1 MKNPDTGTEPRTVPT
16 STVQPFTVQP
26 FYGSDWHDTASA
38 DALTD
43 KFTDRLVAHVG
54 RVDKH
59 QVDEALTALVGA
71 HERCRWDPRTRYTA
85 LARASQLLREQQDDF
100 AATIVADTGFT
111 VTDAV
116 REVQRAAE
124 TLLLS
129 GEEAKRLD
137 GEMVPLGGAP
147 GGAGGRIGFTVFHPV
162 GIVCAISP
170 FNSPLNTL
178 LHKVAPALA
187 AGNAVVVKPAP
198 QTPQTAARLL
208 RLLLE
213 AGVPAELMA
222 FVYGGGRDVGQWLL
236 DDPRPAFYA
245 FTGST
250 EVGRHIHRSVGLRR
264 TQLEMGSLSSTILC
278 ADANLDAALP
288 LVVNAA
294 FRKAGQVCTSVQRLY
309 VERDALG
316 AVRDELEK
324 ALAVRIAGDPSRP
337 DTFVGPLISPAE
349 ADRVGDW
356 VERAVSAG
364 AELVTGGTRTGNVI
378 APTVLANVNADMAVM
393 SREIFGPVV
402 VIRPFDDLDDA
413 TDEVNDTPYGLAAG
427 IFTRSINRA
436 LAAADRLRMGSV
448 HINETSSSRV
458 DLMPYTGAKLSGM
471 GREGPRYAIRE
482 MSEERLVTLG
492 PA

>member
-1 MKNPDTGTEPRTVPT
+1 MKNPDDAGDLAAVR
-16 STVQPFTVQP
+16 P
-26 FYGSDWHDTASA
+26 FYGGDWHDTEHA
-38 DALTD
+38 DVLAD
-43 KFTDRLVAHVG
+43 KFTDRPVARVG
-54 RVDKH
+54 RVAKQ
-59 QVDEALTALVGA
+59 QVGEAVAGLVDGQA
-71 HERCRWDPRTRYTA
+71 RCRWSPRARADA
-85 LARASQLLREQQDDF
+85 LARAAQLMREQLDDF
-100 AATIVADTGFT
+100 IATIVADTGFT
-111 VTDAV
+111 VTDAA
-116 REVQRAAE
+116 REAQRAAE

-147 GGAGGRIGFTVFHPV
+147 GGGGQRIGFTVFHPV
-162 GIVCAISP
+162 GVVCAISP

-187 AGNAVVVKPAP
+187 AGNAVVVKPAS
-198 QTPQTAARLL
+198 QTPQTADRLL

-222 FVYGGGRDVGQWLL
+222 FVYGGGSDVGQWLL

-278 ADANLDAALP
+278 ADGNLEAALP

-309 VERDALG
+309 VERGVLG

-324 ALAVRIAGDPSRP
+324 ALRVRVAGDPSRP

-349 ADRVGDW
+349 AQRVDDW
-356 VERAVSAG
+356 IERAVSAG
-364 AELVTGGTRTGNVI
+364 AELVTGGTRTGNVV

-402 VIRPFDDLDDA
+402 VLRPFDDLDEA
-413 TDEVNDTPYGLAAG
+413 IDEVNDTPYGLAAG

-436 LAAADRLRMGSV
+436 LAAADRLHMGSV